1 MNKRSASMARAY
13 EAATRYQ
20 KVKEQNFLKRVNHI
34 LSWAVD
40 IVFALI
46 PIMSCKI
53 NSFLHSDNGTMIN
66 NYNKFRFDFFSSGS
80 FLWTSVTILVMSLL
94 ELLLYGFKKD
104 LTVKARVLC
113 NCFLVVSA
121 LFVLYAVFIYLDNI
135 GSPVDARTMNIIS
148 WVTFALFSI
157 SSGII
162 LLAIVKEV

>member
-66 NYNKFRFDFFSSGS
+66 NYKNSVLI
-80 FLWTSVTILVMSLL
+80 FLVADHFYGH
-94 ELLLYGFKKD
+94 LLL
-104 LTVKARVLC
+104 
-113 NCFLVVSA
+113 
-121 LFVLYAVFIYLDNI
+121 
-135 GSPVDARTMNIIS
+135 S
-148 WVTFALFSI
+148 W
-157 SSGII
+157 
-162 LLAIVKEV
+162 